1 MGVSGVPGKQFALNI
16 QADSCLANPEQKD
29 GIKLT
34 VERDLPTSMQLKLG
48 CVRLSW
54 NRWD

>member
-1 MGVSGVPGKQFALNI
+1 MGVSSVPGKQFALNI